1 LDYEIATQEVTSTNG
16 ISRQENLKI
25 TEKEK
30 EKEQE
35 QARERD
41 NGRDIV
47 KRKETLN
54 IWFLE

>member
-1 LDYEIATQEVTSTNG
+1 MRFSVTTQKVASTNE

-25 TEKEK
+25 TEKE
-30 EKEQE
+30 QE
-35 QARERD
+35 QRERD

-47 KRKETLN
+47 KRKETLD